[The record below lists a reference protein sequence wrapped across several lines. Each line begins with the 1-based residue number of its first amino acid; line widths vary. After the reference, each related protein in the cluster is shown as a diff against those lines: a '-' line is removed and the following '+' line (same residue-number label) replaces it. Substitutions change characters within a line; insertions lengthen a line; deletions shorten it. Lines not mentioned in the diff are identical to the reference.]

1 MRSVH
6 RIRLTFTLLGALAL
20 SGCLD
25 DDGGSG
31 DDTSKGQLNFN
42 GFNGLSY
49 QTASQSGTTNA
60 AGEFRYYPG
69 ETLTFRVGD
78 LPLVSGVPARQ
89 YVTLLEFFET
99 TRTELQTPM
108 VDDEGLSTHTLTEQQ
123 VLENTTLMNLRALT
137 LITLLPLGGPPAAV
151 TLLPFTAAAQGVPVV
166 DTQNIAQN
174 IQQLRQM
181 IEDEI
186 LQNEQLLQLREQL
199 TTLTDQ
205 LAELQRTYEALTRLA
220 ELPEVIRTEMEDE
233 LNGLLDQEFGDIQAT
248 IRAIRT
254 GDFSGLTGSGAAEIE
269 TQMDRVLA
277 ELGFDDD
284 TLREMATSGNA
295 GAERIATQATTGALV
310 SAAAQ
315 NSYDDAGQSLERV
328 ERLVGLIDDMDE
340 LKESVDLNTR
350 VTAELAIAL
359 VAMWQLEAVQTVG
372 DGTGGVIDAATIA
385 EEQNFMEF
393 TIPDLGD

>member
-1 MRSVH
+1 MTRLATHLRRMRSAALV
-6 RIRLTFTLLGALAL
+6 GVLAL
-20 SGCLD
+20 FSP
-25 DDGGSG
+25 
-31 DDTSKGQLNFN
+31 F
-42 GFNGLSY
+42 
-49 QTASQSGTTNA
+49 
-60 AGEFRYYPG
+60 
-69 ETLTFRVGD
+69 
-78 LPLVSGVPARQ
+78 VSDNVA
-89 YVTLLEFFET
+89 
-99 TRTELQTPM
+99 
-108 VDDEGLSTHTLTEQQ
+108 H
-123 VLENTTLMNLRALT
+123 
-137 LITLLPLGGPPAAV
+137 
-151 TLLPFTAAAQGVPVV
+151 AQGVPVV

-199 TTLTDQ
+199 ATLTDQ

-220 ELPEVIRTEMEDE
+220 ELPEIIRTQMEDE

-254 GDFSGLTGSGAAEIE
+254 GDFSGLSGSGASEIE
-269 TQMDRVLA
+269 TQMDQVLA
-277 ELGFDDD
+277 DLGFDED
-284 TLREMATSGNA
+284 TLSEMARSGNP
-295 GAERIATQATTGALV
+295 GAERVATQATTGALV

-340 LKESVDLNTR
+340 LKESIDLNTR

-385 EEQNFMEF
+385 EEQRFMDF
-393 TIPDLGD
+393 TLPDLRAD

>member
-1 MRSVH
+1 MPKPPPPATWLR
-6 RIRLTFTLLGALAL
+6 RTALA
-20 SGCLD
+20 
-25 DDGGSG
+25 
-31 DDTSKGQLNFN
+31 
-42 GFNGLSY
+42 
-49 QTASQSGTTNA
+49 A
-60 AGEFRYYPG
+60 
-69 ETLTFRVGD
+69 V
-78 LPLVSGVPARQ
+78 
-89 YVTLLEFFET
+89 
-99 TRTELQTPM
+99 
-108 VDDEGLSTHTLTEQQ
+108 
-123 VLENTTLMNLRALT
+123 LT
-137 LITLLPLGGPPAAV
+137 LAPGLHADIV
-151 TLLPFTAAAQGVPVV
+151 RAQGVPVV

-199 TTLTDQ
+199 ATLTDQ
-205 LAELQRTYEALTRLA
+205 LAELQRTYAALTRLA

-254 GDFSGLTGSGAAEIE
+254 GDFSGLTGSGASEIE

-277 ELGFDDD
+277 DLGFDED
-284 TLREMATSGNA
+284 TLSEMARSGNA
-295 GAERIATQATTGALV
+295 GAERVATQATTGALV

-385 EEQNFMEF
+385 EEQRFMEF
-393 TIPDLGD
+393 TLPELRAE

>member
-1 MRSVH
+1 MLAQQRCKT
-6 RIRLTFTLLGALAL
+6 IRTLA
-20 SGCLD
+20 
-25 DDGGSG
+25 
-31 DDTSKGQLNFN
+31 F
-42 GFNGLSY
+42 
-49 QTASQSGTTNA
+49 A
-60 AGEFRYYPG
+60 A
-69 ETLTFRVGD
+69 
-78 LPLVSGVPARQ
+78 
-89 YVTLLEFFET
+89 
-99 TRTELQTPM
+99 
-108 VDDEGLSTHTLTEQQ
+108 
-123 VLENTTLMNLRALT
+123 
-137 LITLLPLGGPPAAV
+137 LLPLSGIALSA
-151 TLLPFTAAAQGVPVV
+151 TLLSTSAVAQGVPVV

-181 IEDEI
+181 IEDEL

-199 TTLTDQ
+199 ATLTDQ

-254 GDFSGLTGSGAAEIE
+254 GDFSGLSGSGAAEIE

-295 GAERIATQATTGALV
+295 GAERIATQAATGALV

-393 TIPDLGD
+393 TIPNLGD

>member
-1 MRSVH
+1 MPAQPLRRNLH
-6 RIRLTFTLLGALAL
+6 AFTLTTLLTL
-20 SGCLD
+20 
-25 DDGGSG
+25 
-31 DDTSKGQLNFN
+31 
-42 GFNGLSY
+42 
-49 QTASQSGTTNA
+49 SGTT
-60 AGEFRYYPG
+60 
-69 ETLTFRVGD
+69 
-78 LPLVSGVPARQ
+78 LPA
-89 YVTLLEFFET
+89 
-99 TRTELQTPM
+99 
-108 VDDEGLSTHTLTEQQ
+108 
-123 VLENTTLMNLRALT
+123 
-137 LITLLPLGGPPAAV
+137 TLLPVPV
-151 TLLPFTAAAQGVPVV
+151 VAQGVPVV

-181 IEDEI
+181 IEDEL

-220 ELPEVIRTEMEDE
+220 ELPEVIATEMEAE
-233 LNGLLDQEFGDIQAT
+233 LNGILDQEFGDIQAT
-248 IRAIRT
+248 IQAIRT
-254 GDFSGLTGSGAAEIE
+254 GDFSGLSGSGAAEIE

-277 ELGFDDD
+277 ELGFDED

-295 GAERIATQATTGALV
+295 GAGRIATQATTGALV

-328 ERLVGLIDDMDE
+328 DRLVGLIDDMDE

>member
-1 MRSVH
+1 M
-6 RIRLTFTLLGALAL
+6 
-20 SGCLD
+20 
-25 DDGGSG
+25 
-31 DDTSKGQLNFN
+31 
-42 GFNGLSY
+42 
-49 QTASQSGTTNA
+49 
-60 AGEFRYYPG
+60 
-69 ETLTFRVGD
+69 
-78 LPLVSGVPARQ
+78 
-89 YVTLLEFFET
+89 
-99 TRTELQTPM
+99 
-108 VDDEGLSTHTLTEQQ
+108 
-123 VLENTTLMNLRALT
+123 RALT
-137 LITLLPLGGPPAAV
+137 LLTTYVRNTLRTSAFALLLPLGIAAPVTIMTAPA
-151 TLLPFTAAAQGVPVV
+151 FAQGVPVV

-181 IEDEI
+181 IEDEL

-205 LAELQRTYEALTRLA
+205 LAQLQETYAALTRLA
-220 ELPEVIRTEMEDE
+220 ELPEVIATEMEAE
-233 LNGLLDQEFGDIQAT
+233 LNGILDQEFGDIQAT
-248 IRAIRT
+248 IQAIRT
-254 GDFSGLTGSGAAEIE
+254 GDFSGLSGSGAGEIE

-277 ELGFDDD
+277 ELGFDED
-284 TLREMATSGNA
+284 TLSEMATSGNA

-315 NSYDDAGQSLERV
+315 NSYEDAGQSLERV
-328 ERLVGLIDDMDE
+328 DRLVGLIDDMDE

-359 VAMWQLEAVQTVG
+359 VAMWQLEAVQTVS

>member
-1 MRSVH
+1 MPTKP
-6 RIRLTFTLLGALAL
+6 LP
-20 SGCLD
+20 
-25 DDGGSG
+25 
-31 DDTSKGQLNFN
+31 
-42 GFNGLSY
+42 
-49 QTASQSGTTNA
+49 TTN
-60 AGEFRYYPG
+60 
-69 ETLTFRVGD
+69 V
-78 LPLVSGVPARQ
+78 RQ
-89 YVTLLEFFET
+89 
-99 TRTELQTPM
+99 PI
-108 VDDEGLSTHTLTEQQ
+108 
-123 VLENTTLMNLRALT
+123 RALV
-137 LITLLPLGGPPAAV
+137 LIALLPLGLAAPIS
-151 TLLPFTAAAQGVPVV
+151 LLPGSAAAQGVPVV

-181 IEDEI
+181 IEDEL

-220 ELPEVIRTEMEDE
+220 ELPEVIATEMEAE
-233 LNGLLDQEFGDIQAT
+233 LNGILDQEFGDIQAT
-248 IRAIRT
+248 IQAIRT
-254 GDFSGLTGSGAAEIE
+254 GDFSGLSGSGAAEIE

>member
-1 MRSVH
+1 MRISML
-6 RIRLTFTLLGALAL
+6 LTAYVLSALRTSTIAL
-20 SGCLD
+20 
-25 DDGGSG
+25 
-31 DDTSKGQLNFN
+31 
-42 GFNGLSY
+42 
-49 QTASQSGTTNA
+49 
-60 AGEFRYYPG
+60 
-69 ETLTFRVGD
+69 
-78 LPLVSGVPARQ
+78 
-89 YVTLLEFFET
+89 
-99 TRTELQTPM
+99 
-108 VDDEGLSTHTLTEQQ
+108 
-123 VLENTTLMNLRALT
+123 
-137 LITLLPLGGPPAAV
+137 LLPLGMAAPVTMIASPA
-151 TLLPFTAAAQGVPVV
+151 LAQGVPVV
-166 DTQNIAQN
+166 DTQNIAQA

-186 LQNEQLLQLREQL
+186 LQNEQLVQLREQL

-220 ELPEVIRTEMEDE
+220 ELPEVIATEMETE
-233 LNGLLDQEFGDIQAT
+233 LNGILDQEFGDTQAT
-248 IRAIRT
+248 IRAIRS
-254 GDFSGLTGSGAAEIE
+254 GDFSGLRGSGAGEIE

-277 ELGFDDD
+277 ELGFDED
-284 TLREMATSGNA
+284 TLSEMASSGNA

-315 NSYDDAGQSLERV
+315 NSYDDAGQSLQRV
-328 ERLVGLIDDMDE
+328 DRLVGLIDDMDE

>member
-1 MRSVH
+1 MKTPPVLMNGLRTAVF
-6 RIRLTFTLLGALAL
+6 LGGLAVLGPTFT
-20 SGCLD
+20 SG
-25 DDGGSG
+25 
-31 DDTSKGQLNFN
+31 
-42 GFNGLSY
+42 
-49 QTASQSGTTNA
+49 
-60 AGEFRYYPG
+60 
-69 ETLTFRVGD
+69 
-78 LPLVSGVPARQ
+78 PAQ
-89 YVTLLEFFET
+89 
-99 TRTELQTPM
+99 
-108 VDDEGLSTHTLTEQQ
+108 
-123 VLENTTLMNLRALT
+123 
-137 LITLLPLGGPPAAV
+137 
-151 TLLPFTAAAQGVPVV
+151 AQGVPVV

-199 TTLTDQ
+199 TTLTEQ

-220 ELPEVIRTEMEDE
+220 ELPEIIRTEMEEE

-254 GDFSGLTGSGAAEIE
+254 GDFSGLTGSGASEIE
-269 TQMDRVLA
+269 TQMDLVLA
-277 ELGFDDD
+277 DLGFDDD
-284 TLREMATSGNA
+284 TLSEMARSGNP
-295 GAERIATQATTGALV
+295 GAERVAMQATTGALV

-315 NSYDDAGQSLERV
+315 NSYDDAGQSLKRV

-385 EEQNFMEF
+385 EEQRFMDF
-393 TIPDLGD
+393 TLPELRAD

>member
-1 MRSVH
+1 M
-6 RIRLTFTLLGALAL
+6 
-20 SGCLD
+20 
-25 DDGGSG
+25 
-31 DDTSKGQLNFN
+31 
-42 GFNGLSY
+42 
-49 QTASQSGTTNA
+49 A
-60 AGEFRYYPG
+60 AP
-69 ETLTFRVGD
+69 V
-78 LPLVSGVPARQ
+78 A
-89 YVTLLEFFET
+89 
-99 TRTELQTPM
+99 
-108 VDDEGLSTHTLTEQQ
+108 
-123 VLENTTLMNLRALT
+123 
-137 LITLLPLGGPPAAV
+137 LLPVA
-151 TLLPFTAAAQGVPVV
+151 AAAQGVPVI

-181 IEDEI
+181 IEDEL

-220 ELPEVIRTEMEDE
+220 ELPEIIATEMEAE
-233 LNGLLDQEFGDIQAT
+233 LNGILDQEFGDIQAT
-248 IRAIRT
+248 IQAIRT
-254 GDFSGLTGSGAAEIE
+254 GDFSGLSGSGAAEIE

>member
-1 MRSVH
+1 MRTS
-6 RIRLTFTLLGALAL
+6 TLLTNYVRKSLRTSAIAL
-20 SGCLD
+20 
-25 DDGGSG
+25 
-31 DDTSKGQLNFN
+31 
-42 GFNGLSY
+42 
-49 QTASQSGTTNA
+49 
-60 AGEFRYYPG
+60 
-69 ETLTFRVGD
+69 
-78 LPLVSGVPARQ
+78 
-89 YVTLLEFFET
+89 
-99 TRTELQTPM
+99 
-108 VDDEGLSTHTLTEQQ
+108 
-123 VLENTTLMNLRALT
+123 
-137 LITLLPLGGPPAAV
+137 LLPLGVGAPVTMIASPA
-151 TLLPFTAAAQGVPVV
+151 LAQGVPVV

-181 IEDEI
+181 IEDEL

-205 LAELQRTYEALTRLA
+205 LAQLQETYAALTRLA
-220 ELPEVIRTEMEDE
+220 ELPEIIATEMEAE
-233 LNGLLDQEFGDIQAT
+233 LNGILDQEFGDIQAT
-248 IRAIRT
+248 IAAIRT
-254 GDFSGLTGSGAAEIE
+254 GDFSGLSGSGASEIE

-277 ELGFDDD
+277 DLGFDED
-284 TLREMATSGNA
+284 TLSEMASSGNA

-315 NSYDDAGQSLERV
+315 NSYNDAGQSLERV
-328 ERLVGLIDDMDE
+328 DRLVSLIDDMDE

-359 VAMWQLEAVQTVG
+359 VAMWQLEAVQTVS

>member
-1 MRSVH
+1 MCAS
-6 RIRLTFTLLGALAL
+6 TLLTTYVRNPIRTLAITAL
-20 SGCLD
+20 
-25 DDGGSG
+25 
-31 DDTSKGQLNFN
+31 F
-42 GFNGLSY
+42 
-49 QTASQSGTTNA
+49 
-60 AGEFRYYPG
+60 
-69 ETLTFRVGD
+69 
-78 LPLVSGVPARQ
+78 
-89 YVTLLEFFET
+89 
-99 TRTELQTPM
+99 
-108 VDDEGLSTHTLTEQQ
+108 
-123 VLENTTLMNLRALT
+123 
-137 LITLLPLGGPPAAV
+137 PLGLAASLATTTSPV
-151 TLLPFTAAAQGVPVV
+151 FAQGVPVV

-181 IEDEI
+181 IEDEL

-220 ELPEVIRTEMEDE
+220 ELPEIIATEMEAE

-248 IRAIRT
+248 IQAIRT
-254 GDFSGLTGSGAAEIE
+254 GDFSGLSGSGAGEIE

-277 ELGFDDD
+277 ELGFDED
-284 TLREMATSGNA
+284 TLSEMATSGNA

-315 NSYDDAGQSLERV
+315 NSYEDAGQSLERV
-328 ERLVGLIDDMDE
+328 DRLVGLIEDMDE